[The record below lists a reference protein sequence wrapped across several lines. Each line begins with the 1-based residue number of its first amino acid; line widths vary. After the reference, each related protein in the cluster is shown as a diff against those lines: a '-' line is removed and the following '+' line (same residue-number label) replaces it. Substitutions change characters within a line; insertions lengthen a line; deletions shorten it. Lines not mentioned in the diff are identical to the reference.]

1 MDRAM
6 PSERRPESASPAP
19 VTGTAELSPPAVANR
34 PALLSHGLRAP
45 RELAL
50 RVAEAGLVACDPGL
64 AVERLVALDG
74 DELVVGGT
82 RHRLEPGG
90 RVVLLGSGKASLKI
104 ALALERILG
113 DRLHGGTVVVRAGSA
128 AATPQ
133 RVEVLE
139 AAHPLPDE
147 RSVAASL
154 RLLEQAGDLG
164 DNDIVIACFT
174 GGSSAL
180 TSLPPA
186 GVTAAEKRD
195 LHRILLGAGLP
206 ISEVNTVRKQVSG
219 FKGGRLALAV
229 APARLIN
236 LTVSDVAG
244 DALDAITDPS
254 VPNDSTVAD
263 ATSILRSHDLWGDVA
278 ASIRR
283 HLEDPLLEVPDLSGM
298 EIHSTLLVTG
308 ETACD
313 AMAAEARAAGAAPV
327 ILSTALEEEAAAV
340 GRILGQLAFESAE
353 LGRPFPPPTVLIG
366 CGGESTVR
374 LGPEHEFGSGGP
386 NQEAALAAA
395 GRFEGADVSAVFLDT
410 DGSDGGT
417 ELAGA
422 ISDGATVA
430 RAGEAGI
437 DLRDALAKHRT
448 GAAIE
453 VLGDGIDTGP
463 THTNVNDL
471 FAIAIGGGEDG

>member
-1 MDRAM
+1 MDGALS
-6 PSERRPESASPAP
+6 SEREPDGPRAAPTAVASA
-19 VTGTAELSPPAVANR
+19 LSPPAIVNR
-34 PALLSHGLRAP
+34 EALLSHGLRGP

-64 AVERLVALDG
+64 AVDRLVALDG
-74 DELVVGGT
+74 DDLLVDGT
-82 RHRLEPGG
+82 RHALRPGG
-90 RVVLLGSGKASLKI
+90 RVVVLGSGKASLKI
-104 ALALERILG
+104 AIALERILG

-128 AATPQ
+128 AAAPQ

-147 RSVAASL
+147 RSIAAAV
-154 RLLEQAGDLG
+154 RLLELAGELGPDDL
-164 DNDIVIACFT
+164 VIACFT

-186 GVTAAEKRD
+186 GVTPEEKRD
-195 LHRILLGAGLP
+195 LHRVLLGAGLP

-244 DALDAITDPS
+244 DPLDAITDPS
-254 VPNDSTVAD
+254 VANDSTVAD
-263 ATSILRSHDLWGDVA
+263 ATAILRSHDLWGDVA
-278 ASIRR
+278 ASIRS
-283 HLEDPLLEVPDLSGM
+283 HLEDPRLEVPDLTDV

-308 ETACD
+308 ETACE
-313 AMAAEARAAGAAPV
+313 AMAGAARAAGATPV
-327 ILSTALEEEAAAV
+327 ILSTGLEEEASAV
-340 GRILGQLAFESAE
+340 GRILGQLACESAG
-353 LGRPFPPPTVLIG
+353 LGRPFAPPAVVIG

-395 GRFEGADVSAVFLDT
+395 GRFEGAEVSAVFIDT

-430 RAGEAGI
+430 RAAEAGI
-437 DLRDALAKHRT
+437 DLRDALARHRS
-448 GAAIE
+448 GAA
-453 VLGDGIDTGP
+453 VAALGDGVETGP

-471 FAIAIGGGEDG
+471 FAIAIEGGGG

>member
-1 MDRAM
+1 MDGALS
-6 PSERRPESASPAP
+6 SEREPDGPRAAPTAVASA
-19 VTGTAELSPPAVANR
+19 LSPPAIVNR
-34 PALLSHGLRAP
+34 EALLSHGLRGP

-64 AVERLVALDG
+64 AVDRLVALDG
-74 DELVVGGT
+74 DDLLVDGT
-82 RHRLEPGG
+82 RHARRPGG
-90 RVVLLGSGKASLKI
+90 RVVVLGSGKASLKI
-104 ALALERILG
+104 AIALERILG

-128 AATPQ
+128 AAAPQ

-147 RSVAASL
+147 RSIAAAV
-154 RLLEQAGDLG
+154 RLLELAGELGPDDL
-164 DNDIVIACFT
+164 VIACFT

-180 TSLPPA
+180 TSLPPE
-186 GVTAAEKRD
+186 GVTPEEKRD

-254 VPNDSTVAD
+254 VANDSTVAD
-263 ATSILRSHDLWGDVA
+263 ATAILRSHDLWGNVA
-278 ASIRR
+278 ASVRR
-283 HLEDPLLEVPDLSGM
+283 HLEDPRLEVPDLSEV

-313 AMAAEARAAGAAPV
+313 AMAAAARAAGANPV
-327 ILSTALEEEAAAV
+327 ILSTGLEEEAGAV
-340 GRILGQLAFESAE
+340 GRILGQIALESAE
-353 LGRPFPPPTVLIG
+353 LGRPFPPPAVVIG

-374 LGPEHEFGSGGP
+374 LGAEHEFGSGGP

-395 GRFEGADVSAVFLDT
+395 GRFEGAAVSGVFIDT

-417 ELAGA
+417 DLAGA

-430 RAGEAGI
+430 RASEVGI
-437 DLRDALAKHRT
+437 DLRDALARHRS
-448 GAAIE
+448 GAA
-453 VLGDGIDTGP
+453 VAALGDGIETGP

-471 FAIAIGGGEDG
+471 FAIAIEGGSG